1 MNFSKWEGHIASYI
15 TKVKWPKN
23 KFTKTSKYSLK
34 GLLASCWYLKLV
46 EDFLDQMAWLSKK
59 MFPIIL
65 WMLFCINF
73 MRWSWFGHIL
83 KKIPKKIHFMS
94 YNCINV
100 FLGGYIE
107 LNEINANSTRN
118 SQVASTSRVNLV
130 GNNLSRSFKT
140 IVV

>member
-1 MNFSKWEGHIASYI
+1 
-15 TKVKWPKN
+15 
-23 KFTKTSKYSLK
+23 
-34 GLLASCWYLKLV
+34 
-46 EDFLDQMAWLSKK
+46 
-59 MFPIIL
+59 
-65 WMLFCINF
+65 
-73 MRWSWFGHIL
+73 
-83 KKIPKKIHFMS
+83 MS